1 MSQFECPSSDN
12 VNIRCFYKSDSA
24 FVSCR
29 LPFVMPRF
37 LMCLLIFLNFLL
49 IYLEKFL
56 EPKPKS
62 GVFQKDSVLVSV
74 GHWRTLS
81 ANVHPQFGVLKFRLH
96 PWGRTSLGFR
106 FLGGG
111 LREGVPHCPQCQDL
125 RQAIFLVDCWEQG
138 GIFNSSLP

>member
-1 MSQFECPSSDN
+1 MSQFERPSSDN

-29 LPFVMPRF
+29 LPFVMPCF

-49 IYLEKFL
+49 IYLEKFF

-62 GVFQKDSVLVSV
+62 GFFQKESVLVSV

-81 ANVHPQFGVLKFRLH
+81 AKDPCTSSV
-96 PWGRTSLGFR
+96 WGFKVQAASLGENQ
-106 FLGGG
+106 LGSQISWGW
-111 LREGVPHCPQCQDL
+111 
-125 RQAIFLVDCWEQG
+125 A
-138 GIFNSSLP
+138 